1 MDMDL
6 LDGQKR
12 ELQKNFKG
20 GDYSTEEQIREAIR
34 QLEFKRMNTQFRS
47 STEENKLIKEMD
59 ILKASIPNAH
69 KLNLIKPKVAELKN
83 QKDEIYT
90 ELKEV
95 KKDLAVREAEIEGLR
110 KEMEVIKEGQNE
122 TKAKG
127 DTVTVEI
134 DACQAKIT
142 DLFAKKDTTRDAYF
156 KARYDFECQRDFMYH
171 VNGLQA
177 KKDSIQQRD
186 IDQAEEKEA
195 RAQ

>member
-1 MDMDL
+1 VDMDL

-134 DACQAKIT
+134 DAC
-142 DLFAKKDTTRDAYF
+142 
-156 KARYDFECQRDFMYH
+156 
-171 VNGLQA
+171 
-177 KKDSIQQRD
+177 
-186 IDQAEEKEA
+186 
-195 RAQ
+195 